1 MLLEA
6 PEVIVDDY
14 HVYSEGGKICP
25 RSATGLLKR
34 YGLSA
39 DLSKIPPRVLER
51 ARQRGN
57 AVDVGFRLIAQGVEI
72 DPGTVDPAIKGYL
85 EAFAAFWRESG
96 AILIESGTPRI
107 SPLGFGFT
115 SDLVYWLQGRRTIGD
130 GKATF
135 KIPKSIGP
143 QTAFYKIGWN
153 SIYPKEPVEDRQ
165 AIWLK
170 PDGTYKAP
178 VLDDPDDETAA
189 MDCLEADIKLTPWR
203 NKYGK

>member
-1 MLLEA
+1 MLLDA
-6 PEVIVDDY
+6 PEIIVDDN
-14 HVYSEGGKICP
+14 HVYSEGVKVCH

-34 YGLSA
+34 YGLGP
-39 DLSKIPPRVLER
+39 DFSKIPPRTLER

-57 AVDVGFRLIAQGVEI
+57 AVDAGFRFIAQGYDLDPTTI
-72 DPGTVDPAIKGYL
+72 DPSIYGYL
-85 EAFAAFWRESG
+85 DAFRSFWRESG
-96 AILIESGTPRI
+96 ATLIECGTPRI

-115 SDLVYWLQGRRTIGD
+115 VDLVYWLHGRRTVGD

-153 SIYPKEPVEDRQ
+153 SLYPKEPIEDRQ

-178 VLDDPDDETAA
+178 MLEDPDDETAA
-189 MDCLEADIKLTPWR
+189 MDCLEADIKLSKWR
-203 NKYGK
+203 QKYGE